1 LGIGWEKPLSCWK
14 NPFVSDCVL
23 YDVGTVAN
31 QSEILWEIRC
41 WQNRKVR
48 LYRSTLKSHV
58 LRFHLD
64 SAFVVDALKRSFQQ
78 PLCVLRNDRHGTGL
92 RRATTGGRRMG
103 RHKWRSLFQTPM
115 KKLIKPNFIKTFYGS
130 EHTTR
135 RNAHLGEEAMKINV
149 EVDKNT
155 DVAFVDICAPANQV
169 RIDVVSV
176 SEALELATPVFAR
189 LDENGVL
196 LGLLIENYS
205 EFRREVMRKYVA
217 LRVEGIIEL
226 LISKVKSVFA
236 DRKTEGRSLQPC

>member
-1 LGIGWEKPLSCWK
+1 
-14 NPFVSDCVL
+14 
-23 YDVGTVAN
+23 
-31 QSEILWEIRC
+31 
-41 WQNRKVR
+41 
-48 LYRSTLKSHV
+48 
-58 LRFHLD
+58 
-64 SAFVVDALKRSFQQ
+64 
-78 PLCVLRNDRHGTGL
+78 
-92 RRATTGGRRMG
+92 
-103 RHKWRSLFQTPM
+103 
-115 KKLIKPNFIKTFYGS
+115 
-130 EHTTR
+130 
-135 RNAHLGEEAMKINV
+135 MKINV

-169 RIDVVSV
+169 RIDVVGV

-236 DRKTEGRSLQPC
+236 DRKTEGRSL